1 MLEDLAH
8 SYDHGGDPTELG
20 RLSMQADVAWHL
32 ERQQLLR
39 VGISAD
45 SRVVDV
51 GCGPGLLSRRIATL
65 VPYGS
70 VVGVDADDDLLD
82 SARLGARVGGLDHVS
97 FVKAWASEMPLPS
110 ASADLAYARFLL
122 QHVPDPSAVVS
133 EMARVVAPG
142 GRVMIVD
149 TDDAGVVMHPEPEG
163 LRELL
168 DASREGQAR
177 LGGDRHIGRKLSG
190 LLTAAGLEGVE
201 VRVVPFTA
209 DLVGPEAWTQI
220 CLGFKTRLI
229 HPDRLD
235 AETVEQT
242 LADVHKCLQTPGAFA
257 QSLVYVAVGTV
268 SEDETVRI

>member
-39 VGISAD
+39 VGLSAD
-45 SRVVDV
+45 ARVVDV

-65 VPYGS
+65 VPYGT
-70 VVGVDADDDLLD
+70 VTGVDADDDLLEQ
-82 SARLGARVGGLDHVS
+82 ARLSAKVGGLDHVR

-110 ASADLAYARFLL
+110 CSADFAYARFLL
-122 QHVPDPSAVVS
+122 QHVPDPGGVVA

-142 GRVMIVD
+142 GRVMLVD
-149 TDDAGVVMHPEPEG
+149 TDDSGVAMYPEPDG
-163 LRELL
+163 LAELL
-168 DASREGQAR
+168 EASRQGQAR
-177 LGGDRHIGRKLSG
+177 LGGDRHVGRKLGSF
-190 LLTAAGLEGVE
+190 LAQAGLQDVE

-209 DLVGPEAWTQI
+209 DLVGPEAWAQI
-220 CLGFKTRLI
+220 CLGFKTRTV
-229 HPDRLD
+229 HPDVMS
-235 AETVEQT
+235 AEAVTQT
-242 LADVHKCLQTPGAFA
+242 MANVTRCLAAPGAFA

-268 SEDETVRI
+268 PEDETVRI